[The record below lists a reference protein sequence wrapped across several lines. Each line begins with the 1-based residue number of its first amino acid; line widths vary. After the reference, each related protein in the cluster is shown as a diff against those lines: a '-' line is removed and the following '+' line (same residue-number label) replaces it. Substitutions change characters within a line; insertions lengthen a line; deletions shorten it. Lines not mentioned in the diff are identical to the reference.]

1 MSGLAA
7 VMMEKGGNIEQNI
20 FTLVSALVGFRRMV
34 EQQIPSASGLDF
46 VKRHCPIKGRRCK
59 SAVPAS

>member
-1 MSGLAA
+1 
-7 VMMEKGGNIEQNI
+7 MMEKGGNIEQNI

-46 VKRHCPIKGRRCK
+46 VKHVI
-59 SAVPAS
+59 VPSKEGDTRVARL